1 MLKFVIVAR
10 TPRWSI
16 RVKLYTGK
24 AVGVNDVC
32 VVVATPLP
40 VEPRLSYVYALCNVS
55 ITECRVEFI

>member
-32 VVVATPLP
+32 GRRHTAPGRT
-40 VEPRLSYVYALCNVS
+40 
-55 ITECRVEFI
+55 